1 MNLLGLLC
9 TTGSLEWYIKYFHDV
24 QLKYFH
30 RQPGGRIW
38 QSNISMAWKKQ
49 IPTFPAVATSKWI
62 HRYVHRIS
70 PNDFHKQFKLDS
82 LIQKNKRTLS
92 TCWCT
97 MFHATTVWTHSHHPL
112 PVDLWT
118 SLSIGQLRNNL
129 SWSDVFNFQR
139 LELTPKRSCTFS
151 QPKTTVVGG
160 DSSPV
165 WHIYCSKK
173 IGSFHP
179 GVRVKIKN
187 IEKSTTQKMVSE
199 AYPWRNVSFF
209 NACSSLSTDCYPKN
223 TFKAPPFRR

>member
-1 MNLLGLLC
+1 M
-9 TTGSLEWYIKYFHDV
+9 TWYKLNESARAPRHNWFSWMIYLYNTFMMSSSNTFTANPAEGFDNPAFQWPGKNRSQPFL
-24 QLKYFH
+24 QLP
-30 RQPGGRIW
+30 RL
-38 QSNISMAWKKQ
+38 
-49 IPTFPAVATSKWI
+49 SKSI
-62 HRYVHRIS
+62 DMSVHRIS
-70 PNDFHKQFKLDS
+70 QMIFTNTKLDS

-129 SWSDVFNFQR
+129 SWSDVFHSQR

-151 QPKTTVVGG
+151 QPKITVVGG

-179 GVRVKIKN
+179 GIRVRITN
-187 IEKSTTQKMVSE
+187 IEKNTTQKMVSE
-199 AYPWRNVSFF
+199 AYPWRNV
-209 NACSSLSTDCYPKN
+209 
-223 TFKAPPFRR
+223 